1 MNTDLYVNRI
11 MEDAGCWY
19 EYVFPDVETRNAVYE
34 ALDESTSIDIMTNE
48 HENVLLC
55 KNWDWDLAYA
65 TRKKDIC
72 KFHKYTDANG
82 NDCIFYI
89 NDVCGM
95 NSYRMKNAAIIINC
109 TPHPVRFQD
118 LTGEIITINNNSE
131 YIINARVEEE
141 TVEDDGIIFTKPS
154 FVSTPEGNSIIN
166 RIKEEF
172 DSGYIIIGSIIAA
185 QAYPGQ
191 VCGMCPIPGHERVAP
206 AEKIMRVDKFT
217 RY

>member
-11 MEDAGCWY
+11 MQDAGCWY
-19 EYVFPDVETRNAVYE
+19 EYVFPDAETRNAVYE
-34 ALDESTSIDIMTNE
+34 ALDDTNIDIMTNG

-65 TRKKDIC
+65 TRKKDIY
-72 KFHKYTDANG
+72 KSHKYTDANG

-89 NDVCGM
+89 NDVCGL
-95 NSYRMKNAAIIINC
+95 NSYRMKNGAIIINC

-131 YIINARVEEE
+131 YIINARIEEE
-141 TVEDDGIIFTKPS
+141 IVEDDGIVFTKPT
-154 FVSTPEGNSIIN
+154 FLPTPEGTSIID
-166 RIKEEF
+166 RIKGEF

-191 VCGMCPIPGHERVAP
+191 VCGMVPVPGYERVAP
-206 AEKIMRVDKFT
+206 DSKLMRVDKFT

>member
-1 MNTDLYVNRI
+1 MNTEIYVNRI
-11 MEDAGCWY
+11 MEDAGWH
-19 EYVFPDVETRNAVYE
+19 EYIFPDAETRNAVYE
-34 ALDESTSIDIMTNE
+34 ALDQNTNIDIMRNE
-48 HENVLLC
+48 NDKILLC
-55 KNWDWDLAYA
+55 KNWDYGLAFS

-72 KFHKYTDANG
+72 KTNKYTDANG

-89 NDVCGM
+89 NTCGM
-95 NSYRMKNAAIIINC
+95 NSYRMRNGVIIINC
-109 TPHPVRFQD
+109 TPHPIRFQD
-118 LTGEIITINNNSE
+118 LTGEIITISNNSE
-131 YIINARVEEE
+131 YIINARIEEE

-154 FVSTPEGNSIIN
+154 FGSTPEGTAIIN

-206 AEKIMRVDKFT
+206 AEKLMRVDKFT